1 MVQIDL
7 FLSYG
12 LSSGL
17 AIAAGKRLKS
27 EPSLWLNRYVLA
39 TGLWLALLFVP
50 QICYLLWQFPAWET
64 MFVARDHAD
73 IPAWLVA
80 ALPAAMVT
88 MGLLGFL
95 VTAHFLRA
103 GKLLAAWLQV
113 IVTVAV
119 SVFLVTYGWDGTGLK
134 RLLYAGDGND
144 WAAGK
149 VYSLGD
155 FLSGDVFITLIFL
168 QGLLLIPFLYFMW
181 NWSRGTEK
189 PVS

>member
-17 AIAAGKRLKS
+17 AIAAKKRIKS
-27 EPSLWLNRYVLA
+27 EPSIWLNRYTLA
-39 TGLWLALLFVP
+39 TLLWLALLFVP
-50 QICYLLWQFPAWET
+50 QVCYLLWKFPAWET
-64 MFVARDHAD
+64 MFVARDHGD

-80 ALPAAMVT
+80 ALPAAMVIL
-88 MGLLGFL
+88 GLAGFL

-119 SVFLVTYGWDGTGLK
+119 SVFLVTYGWDGTGYQ
-134 RLLYAGDGND
+134 RLLYAGDGGD

-149 VYSLGD
+149 VFSLGD
-155 FLSGDVFITLIFL
+155 FLSGDVFMSLIVL
-168 QGLLLIPFLYFMW
+168 QSLLLIPYVFFLW
-181 NWSRGTEK
+181 RWSRGTEGGAA
-189 PVS
+189 